1 MTIDISGE
9 WIIDGHP
16 WDAPYAGRAKL
27 NLRQS
32 GTTIMGELVQLI
44 DPFAGVSL
52 DATKETEAYVDGE
65 IIEHEDGQNHLV
77 VLKRTNPDSSFRA
90 VFAGVLN
97 AECGTMTGTF
107 MNTLRKGG
115 SFVMSRR
122 ATLVDSTTGTP
133 NGSI

>member
-44 DPFAGVSL
+44 DPFTGVSMEP
-52 DATKETEAYVDGE
+52 TKETEAYVDGE
-65 IIEHEDGQNHLV
+65 IIAHEDGENHLV
-77 VLKRTNPDSSFRA
+77 VLKRTNQDSSFRA
-90 VFAGVLN
+90 VFTGVLN

-107 MNTLRKGG
+107 TNTLRKGG
-115 SFVMSRR
+115 SFVMSRPT
-122 ATLVDSTTGTP
+122 TLVDSSTQAP
-133 NGSI
+133 NGSM